1 MKRRSAS
8 GSDGRISNQFS
19 LVAVVSVRALPSG
32 STCKLLVIA
41 QRNPFSRHS
50 YLKIGWSGGLVLHR
64 GVLHQG
70 VLHRGVLHRGVL
82 HRVGVLILRRVGA
95 AVSIFSKLAGQY
107 WIQFSQHSITYL
119 HESRYALGGYES
131 TGSTADPYAFVGSE
145 LEQDVAKTITQ
156 A

>member
-8 GSDGRISNQFS
+8 GSDGRIFNQFS
-19 LVAVVSVRALPSG
+19 LVAVVPVRALPSG

-50 YLKIGWSGGLVLHR
+50 YLKLGWSGRL
-64 GVLHQG
+64 

-82 HRVGVLILRRVGA
+82 HRGVLYRVSSIVGVLILRRVGA
-95 AVSIFSKLAGQY
+95 AVSIFSKSAGQY
-107 WIQFSQHSITYL
+107 WIQFYQHSITYL
-119 HESRYALGGYES
+119 HESRYALGGYE